1 MEYGLSDETIKSLR
15 NVFARYKQIGQVWL
29 FGSRAKGNY
38 HSGSDIDL
46 AIKSEHFPVSRLLDI
61 QIELDKLELLY
72 KIDLILYDAIKEP
85 ALREHIDRVGK
96 LFYPL

>member
-1 MEYGLSDETIKSLR
+1 MEYGLSNETIESLR
-15 NVFARYKQIGQVWL
+15 NVFARYQQIGQVWL

-46 AIKSEHFPVSRLLDI
+46 AIKSERFPASGLLDI
-61 QIELDKLELLY
+61 QIELDKLDLLY